1 MTHCVE
7 EIMKY
12 DYCKRWWWKT
22 SQTTSNKTKK
32 KKKRNGE
39 KYIYVCSERKK
50 NEQMN
55 RVLVYI
61 VHALLTFF
69 SISIPVR

>member
-1 MTHCVE
+1 MIIVRDDGGKQVKQPR
-7 EIMKY
+7 I
-12 DYCKRWWWKT
+12 RPRR
-22 SQTTSNKTKK
+22 
-32 KKKRNGE
+32 KKREME
-39 KYIYVCSERKK
+39 KKNIYVCSERKK